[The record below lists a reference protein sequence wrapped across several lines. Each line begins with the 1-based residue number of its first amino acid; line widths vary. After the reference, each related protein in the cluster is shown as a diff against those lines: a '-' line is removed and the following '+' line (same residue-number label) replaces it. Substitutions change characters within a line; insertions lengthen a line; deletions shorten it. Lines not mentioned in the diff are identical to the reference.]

1 MSFHRRHYDKNS
13 IISSSNSMGFSEF
26 NRWILSPDAHI
37 SSDAFS
43 SDFINVY
50 CEVEEEQRHN
60 LYLSL
65 KESEECAIN
74 EIKKYIKE

>member
-1 MSFHRRHYDKNS
+1 
-13 IISSSNSMGFSEF
+13 MGFSEF
-26 NRWILSPDAHI
+26 NRWVLSPDAHI
-37 SSDAFS
+37 SSDSFS

-50 CEVEEEQRHN
+50 CEVEGEQRHN

>member
-1 MSFHRRHYDKNS
+1 MEFV
-13 IISSSNSMGFSEF
+13 EF

-37 SSDAFS
+37 SYDDFS
-43 SDFINVY
+43 SNFINVY
-50 CEVEEEQRHN
+50 CEGESEQRLN

-65 KESEECAIN
+65 KKSEERAIN